1 MTRYPDKASQDVSE
15 FHALLDQVHL
25 AHVGLVADGFPL
37 VIPTG
42 IARDGDRVLVH
53 GSTGSRWMRQLADG
67 ADACVSVT
75 SLDAVV
81 VARSAFESS
90 FQYRSAVLFGRFTPV
105 ADRDKAAA
113 LEVLVEALVPGRS
126 AEVRPSTERELAAT
140 LVLAMPLEQW
150 SLRLSQDWPDDE
162 DADVAG
168 PSWAGVV
175 PVRTVHG
182 QPRAAPDLHEGI
194 DVPPS
199 VRALTAGSLPG

>member
-1 MTRYPDKASQDVSE
+1 MTRYPDKASQDVAE
-15 FHALLDQVHL
+15 LHALLDQVHL
-25 AHVGLVADGFPL
+25 AHVGLMADGFPL

-53 GSTGSRWMRQLADG
+53 GSTGSRWMRQLAEEV
-67 ADACVSVT
+67 DACVSVT

-90 FQYRSAVLFGRFTPV
+90 FHYRSAVLFGRFTPV
-105 ADRDKAAA
+105 AEPEKAAA
-113 LEVLVEALVPGRS
+113 LEVVIEALIPGRS

-150 SLRLSQDWPDDE
+150 SLRLSHAWPDDE
-162 DADVAG
+162 NDDVAG

-175 PVRTVHG
+175 PVRTAHG
-182 QPRAAPDLHEGI
+182 HPLAAPDLREGI

-199 VRALTAGSLPG
+199 VLALTGDIPIR

>member
-1 MTRYPDKASQDVSE
+1 MTRYPDKASQDVAE
-15 FHALLDQVHL
+15 LHALLDQVHL
-25 AHVGLVADGFPL
+25 AHVALMADGFPL

-53 GSTGSRWMRQLADG
+53 GSTGSRWMRQLSHG

-90 FQYRSAVLFGRFTPV
+90 FQYRSAVVFGRFTPV
-105 ADRDKAAA
+105 ADQDKVAA
-113 LEVLVEALVPGRS
+113 LDVLIEALVPGRS
-126 AEVRPSTERELAAT
+126 AEVRPSTPRELGAT

-182 QPRAAPDLHEGI
+182 EPRAAPDLRDGI

-199 VRALTAGSLPG
+199 VQAMIAGSRPE